1 MTRTEQAFVKRLD
14 ARRAS
19 LLTALRVIH
28 VWMISPWCARSAEE
42 MCQLIAR
49 HVEQHLAEEEAA
61 ARKEA
66 ERQGGRPCQ

>member
-14 ARRAS
+14 ARREN
-19 LLTALRVIH
+19 LLVALRIIH

-42 MCQLIAR
+42 MCRQIAR
-49 HVEQHLAEEEAA
+49 HVEERIAEEEAA

-66 ERQGGRPCQ
+66 ERQGGAKP

>member
-1 MTRTEQAFVKRLD
+1 MTRTEQAYVKRLD
-14 ARRAS
+14 SRRET
-19 LLTALRVIH
+19 LHVALRIIH
-28 VWMISPWCARSAEE
+28 VWLISPWCARSAEE

-66 ERQGGRPCQ
+66 ERQGGGKP

>member
-14 ARRAS
+14 ARREN
-19 LLTALRVIH
+19 LLVALRIVH
-28 VWMISPWCARSAEE
+28 VWLISPWCARSAEE

-49 HVEQHLAEEEAA
+49 HVEQRIAEEEAA

-66 ERQGGRPCQ
+66 ERQGGGKQ

>member
-1 MTRTEQAFVKRLD
+1 MNRTEQAFVKRLD

-42 MCQLIAR
+42 MCRLISR
-49 HVEQHLAEEEAA
+49 HVEERIAEEEAA
-61 ARKEA
+61 SRKEA
-66 ERQGGRPCQ
+66 ERQGGAKA